1 MLLVGLHSVW
11 VNRPCPGKYQGWFI
25 SVRGLLMRRHLIPF
39 SHYCGDLKRKTLAQI
54 FSILLSSWWMQNQA
68 SAIQLSSAVKRVWC
82 VLLKGKMGRF
92 GRNVNVPGSQ
102 GVQGKHL
109 VRPLAS
115 FMKVPLIQGMQDV
128 LDSNVQSLRTT
139 KPNHRKY
146 NLLKLIE
153 TSHIFFKRS
162 VFHFLTLYSLSPQP
176 YQYIVKKMGGLPSG
190 AVV

>member
-1 MLLVGLHSVW
+1 
-11 VNRPCPGKYQGWFI
+11 
-25 SVRGLLMRRHLIPF
+25 
-39 SHYCGDLKRKTLAQI
+39 
-54 FSILLSSWWMQNQA
+54 
-68 SAIQLSSAVKRVWC
+68 
-82 VLLKGKMGRF
+82 MGRF

-176 YQYIVKKMGGLPSG
+176 YQNVVKKIEERVLRKRHPMMSQGGYKIFKHKYAESCVP
-190 AVV
+190 

>member
-1 MLLVGLHSVW
+1 
-11 VNRPCPGKYQGWFI
+11 
-25 SVRGLLMRRHLIPF
+25 
-39 SHYCGDLKRKTLAQI
+39 
-54 FSILLSSWWMQNQA
+54 
-68 SAIQLSSAVKRVWC
+68 
-82 VLLKGKMGRF
+82 MGRF

-146 NLLKLIE
+146 NLFKLIE
-153 TSHIFFKRS
+153 TLHILFKMS
-162 VFHFLTLYSLSPQP
+162 VFYFNIIFTISTTIPECSEKDRRTGLKKTTP
-176 YQYIVKKMGGLPSG
+176 YDVTGGL
-190 AVV
+190 